1 MSSRIISFELVVM
14 FIEIVPQRVEVG
26 RTSTPVENK
35 KDTVLFRYF
44 LASLCVQ
51 AWGRWIEF
59 PYRGTFEPD
68 L

>member
-14 FIEIVPQRVEVG
+14 FFMIVPVSVSVLIESQRLEVV

-44 LASLCVQ
+44 KVSLCVQ
-51 AWGRWIEF
+51 PLGRWIEF
-59 PYRGTFEPD
+59 P
-68 L
+68 